1 MTCRCLDPALA
12 SESRSQYLVSSPP
25 WLQQAI
31 DLGGP
36 GDALGSE
43 CEQGGCDE
51 AVVPGL
57 ECLVDSGHIPGRC
70 VRVVHSRMQLPGDPE
85 APAFRGRGGGGP
97 RLGPIARDRSGNWT
111 FDPIQVAAQEAILS
125 PALAGERTACWTRP
139 LSLHFPD
146 LGKWLDSRGQGPC
159 CFPCLGAGGAGH
171 MEKQS
176 LPFGVLWALGWKL
189 AGRREGFQQ

>member
-1 MTCRCLDPALA
+1 MTCQCLDPALA

-85 APAFRGRGGGGP
+85 APAFRGRGRGGVRGLVP
-97 RLGPIARDRSGNWT
+97 LPGT
-111 FDPIQVAAQEAILS
+111 
-125 PALAGERTACWTRP
+125 ALETGHSTQ
-139 LSLHFPD
+139 
-146 LGKWLDSRGQGPC
+146 SRWQHKKPFCPQLLLEKGQ
-159 CFPCLGAGGAGH
+159 
-171 MEKQS
+171 
-176 LPFGVLWALGWKL
+176 L
-189 AGRREGFQQ
+189 AGRGP